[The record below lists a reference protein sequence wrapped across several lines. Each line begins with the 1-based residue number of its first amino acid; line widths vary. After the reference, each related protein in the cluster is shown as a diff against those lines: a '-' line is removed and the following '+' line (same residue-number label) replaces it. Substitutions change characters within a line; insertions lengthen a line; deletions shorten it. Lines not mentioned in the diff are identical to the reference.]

1 MRNVPIV
8 MIPPVVRGEIGGPC
22 LAPIVKVVA
31 AVSSW
36 HVLLPL
42 TKPGWEFLVV
52 LLLLVGNLDWG
63 VRVIFSESVYSV
75 FYLTMVTWKGLLY

>member
-8 MIPPVVRGEIGGPC
+8 MIPPVVRGEVGGPS

-31 AVSSW
+31 VVGSW
-36 HVLLPL
+36 HVLLPH
-42 TKPGWEFLVV
+42 TGHGEGFLVV
-52 LLLLVGNLDWG
+52 LLLLVGHLDWG